1 MNKTFKKIFLLI
13 IILSFSSC
21 KKSEFENQL
30 MNPDKQWCYIS
41 DNKYNPKSIITF
53 YMKFY
58 PNGDFENRHVLDN
71 TKHMY
76 IDGQVKD
83 CYWKYSKNDSILE
96 LCELKYKI
104 LNYEKDTIHLL
115 ALKDNFKCLFINYN
129 PKQKK

>member
-13 IILSFSSC
+13 IILSLSSC

-41 DNKYNPKSIITF
+41 DNKYNPNSIISY

-58 PNGDFENRHVLDN
+58 PNGDFENRHLLDN

-83 CYWKYSKNDSILE
+83 CHWKYSKNDSILE

-104 LNYEKDTIHLL
+104 LKYEKDTIHLL